1 MSPAASYSVLGLT
14 VYLAIKRPKIG
25 KVRLHHAQAGII
37 GASLVVVLGIVSM
50 QQLKMAM
57 ELLSLPVITI
67 VSLMTIVLVA
77 EQAGLFDVITRMI
90 AKTAGGDPK
99 KLFTLLFFSGTL
111 TGTLFT
117 NDAAILIFTP
127 LVFSLVEEVQTD
139 WQGSNKLPFYFG
151 VLYVANLVG
160 ALVIA
165 NPINIVVA
173 RIIGIDFISYACWM
187 MAPAVLSMIASYIGL
202 RLFFRKSFPTSCKIP
217 VRTEARVES
226 RAFLRVCAVV
236 LVLTLIGFF
245 TQGITGIPVWAVA
258 SAGALIS
265 LVARGLLAGEKSLKP
280 IVKGIGWDVLV
291 FLVGIFIVVLGA
303 RNAGLA
309 ENVRKLLAWFG
320 GGNFYQ
326 LTFATGFVAAF
337 SSALFDNHPT
347 ANIMSWVI
355 RDFNLPHLQ
364 TKFLAFAAL
373 IGGDLGPRMSPIGSL
388 AALMWLRLLRDR
400 GVNIPYRY
408 FLRINVPVTLV
419 TVLLSIIVL
428 SIEIAIFATLP

>member
-14 VYLAIKRPKIG
+14 VYLAIKRPRIG

-37 GASLVVVLGIVSM
+37 GATLVVCLGIVSLP
-50 QQLKMAM
+50 QLLSAFQ
-57 ELLSLPVITI
+57 LLSLPVITI

-77 EQAGLFDVITRMI
+77 EQAGLFDVLTRSI
-90 AKTAGGDPK
+90 AKAAGGDAK
-99 KLFTLLFFSGTL
+99 KLFTFIFFSGTL

-127 LVFSLVEEVQTD
+127 LVFNLVEEVQMD
-139 WQGSNKLPFYFG
+139 WDESKKLPFYFG

-173 RIIGIDFISYACWM
+173 RIIGIDFVTYACWM
-187 MAPAVLSMIASYIGL
+187 LLPAVLSMIASYIGL
-202 RLFFRKSFPTSCKIP
+202 RIFFRKSFPNTYKIP
-217 VRTEARVES
+217 TRTEAKVEN
-226 RAFLRVCAVV
+226 RPFLRVCFVV
-236 LVLTLIGFF
+236 LALTLVGFF
-245 TQGITGIPVWAVA
+245 TQGITGIPVWVVA
-258 SAGALIS
+258 SVGAVVLLI
-265 LVARGLLAGEKSLKP
+265 ARAMLAGQKSLKP
-280 IVKGIGWDVLV
+280 IVTGIGWDVLV

-309 ENVRKLLAWFG
+309 ENVKGLLAWLG
-320 GGNFYQ
+320 GGKFQQ

-419 TVLLSIIVL
+419 TVLLSLIVL
-428 SIEIAIFATLP
+428 SIEIAIFAKLP